1 MKNAVGK
8 GPKCKLLTAA
18 ISAVV
23 FGFAGQAIAEEQTT
37 LKDAIT
43 DGKLN
48 FNLRYRYENVDDD
61 VRPEEAHASTV
72 RARLTYNTKTFS
84 DFQVGLEVDH
94 VEALGGDN
102 YDDLHGSLTDHAVVA
117 DPEGT
122 EINQAWIAYSGIDNT
137 TLKFGRQRINLDNQ
151 RFIGG
156 VGWRQNEQTYDGV
169 TVVNTSL
176 PDTTV
181 VYAHVSN
188 VNRIFGPNSGRA
200 GTPAAD
206 VNLDTE
212 ANIFNV
218 NYKGLGIGAISA
230 YAYLLDVDDHPV
242 NHALS
247 DVLSTK
253 TFGARLTGS
262 QGEETKLLYTAEF
275 ARQSDYKNNPTS
287 FDANYYNLEGGVQ
300 AKGVTAKLGME
311 VLEADGKKGIAFST
325 PLATLHKFQGFADIF
340 LNTPGTGIEDL
351 YASVFTKVLGAKVG
365 IIYHDFEAEEGSA
378 DYGDEVDLVV
388 AKQVHKNVN
397 LLLKYANYN
406 ADEFGNDT
414 QKAWL
419 QLTVNF

>member
-84 DFQVGLEVDH
+84 NFQVGLEVDH

-137 TLKFGRQRINLDNQ
+137 TVKFGRQRINLDNQ
-151 RFIGG
+151 RFVGG
-156 VGWRQNEQTYDGV
+156 VGWRQNEQTYDGI

-206 VNLDTE
+206 VNLDSD

-242 NHALS
+242 NHTLS
-247 DVLSTK
+247 DALSTK

-262 QGEETKLLYTAEF
+262 QGEETKFLYTAEF

-287 FDANYYNLEGGVQ
+287 FDANYYNLEGGIQ

-325 PLATLHKFQGFADIF
+325 PLATLHKFQGFADKF
-340 LNTPGTGIEDL
+340 LNTPGNGIEDL

-365 IIYHDFEAEEGSA
+365 IIYHDFEADEGSA

-406 ADEFGNDT
+406 ADEFGTDT

-419 QLTVNF
+419 QVVVNF